1 VALRIGAVLALIGGV
16 LVVLGV
22 QEWFAFRT
30 ASATPEEISLSA
42 LIARGT
48 EGNAHVILK
57 DFELCDNLVYETE
70 GSATSWNKVWVP
82 VIPAQGGGGGRPPLP
97 GMMQPQ
103 PQPQPQPHQ
112 IQALIFSIRIRNP
125 QELEQRCNV
134 PRLQALVTN
143 KLVSLG
149 SEERKHLEQSYPG
162 TDFSRCL
169 IIQEGREPP
178 GPVKMLL
185 ICGGGSVLLLA
196 GLGLLGAVAYSHFS
210 DSGSRPAKRKRRR
223 PKPGAEELDEVQPA
237 DDEDE
242 QPRPRRPRPRRDED

>member
-1 VALRIGAVLALIGGV
+1 MTVGGV
-16 LVVLGV
+16 LVAFMGL
-22 QEWFAFRT
+22 QEWYAFRD
-30 ASATPEEISLSA
+30 ARATPEEISLSA

-48 EGNAHVILK
+48 EGNAHVMLK

-70 GSATSWNKVWVP
+70 GTATSWNKVWVP
-82 VIPAQGGGGGRPPLP
+82 VVPSQGGGGGRPAIP
-97 GMMQPQ
+97 GVAPPKLQPQ
-103 PQPQPQPHQ
+103 Q

-143 KLVSLG
+143 KLFGLG

-178 GPVKMLL
+178 GPVKVLTM
-185 ICGGGSVLLLA
+185 CGIGSVLFLVGA
-196 GLGLLGAVAYSHFS
+196 GMLGMIGYQHFA
-210 DSGSRPAKRKRRR
+210 DSRGSPAKKKRPRRK
-223 PKPGAEELDEVQPA
+223 AEEALDEVQPA

-242 QPRPRRPRPRRDED
+242 QPRPRRPRPRRDDE